1 MFPFLNQKLDF
12 HTEIDQHKVIFSS
25 VEKII
30 ATVTLYQSDLTK
42 YDPEYLKSLMVALRD
57 PLVSPSSHAAP
68 KSLREGRI
76 LTLNDI
82 DRTLRRRSSPLGT
95 REPQGIWGRRDQEN
109 VP

>member
-1 MFPFLNQKLDF
+1 MTAKASTRTFTYGYCAYGLIRHIEAVVFPFLNQKLDF

-57 PLVSPSSHAAP
+57 PLVRPSSW
-68 KSLREGRI
+68 LRG
-76 LTLNDI
+76 
-82 DRTLRRRSSPLGT
+82 PLKEAEYLHET
-95 REPQGIWGRRDQEN
+95 I
-109 VP
+109 